1 MTTQAAATPKIEKI
15 ASNNETFTIG
25 SYNGFEIL
33 IRDKDGYVNATKLV
47 QLINER
53 DNKRK

>member
-1 MTTQAAATPKIEKI
+1 MTSQTATTPKIEKI
-15 ASNNETFTIG
+15 VSNNEQFTIG

-47 QLINER
+47 QLINDR